1 MKLTLRASILAQ
13 LVVLPLLVQA
23 AAAQNIDYRG
33 NALHLPQGWTPDTR
47 NRWHF
52 ISQGT
57 ALVPYEWF
65 LALEQPG
72 GGALLSSPANM
83 QRLGFLIELADR
95 DYNPDALP
103 VGFDKVRIDFDEGK
117 HGCWK
122 GNWLGLGCAGCHT
135 GQINYHGHQIRIEG
149 GAGHIDT
156 EHFAKQVGGSIA
168 DLAQNGAAFG
178 RFAQRVASLVPTD
191 LPTLQ
196 KSFACFAGALQA
208 EKQFYD
214 LVDPGNAKSVP
225 AGFGRLDAHTQGL
238 NVLLAVPFNEPSNY
252 APLTGPVRYSALW
265 DTPYFDWVL
274 YNASIRQPLAR
285 NIAEAL
291 GVQAPIKHD
300 TMLQPNVVHRLSME
314 NIVWGQRM
322 LMDLQ
327 SPVWPERILGKIDAV
342 KVLRGRQV
350 YAMHCADCHRLIDRT
365 THAAPGDGR
374 KSCSEIQIP
383 MYDLNTVGTDPQQ
396 ATTFEQRMISLAKL
410 GVPQEIVSYKV
421 VETVTGKI
429 VTQWV
434 GASPTNAALV
444 DEIDCG
450 RRGEFRAPLAY
461 RARPL
466 NGIWAMA
473 PYLHNGS
480 VPSLDALLLSAKDR
494 PKKFYVGSWEFNPEI
509 VGYETENDFPGDF
522 TFDTTTLGNS
532 NAGHE
537 YGTDLDGE
545 DRKALIEYLKTL

>member
-103 VGFDKVRIDFDEGK
+103 VGFDKVR
-117 HGCWK
+117 
-122 GNWLGLGCAGCHT
+122 T
-135 GQINYHGHQIRIEG
+135 
-149 GAGHIDT
+149 
-156 EHFAKQVGGSIA
+156 
-168 DLAQNGAAFG
+168 
-178 RFAQRVASLVPTD
+178 
-191 LPTLQ
+191 
-196 KSFACFAGALQA
+196 
-208 EKQFYD
+208 
-214 LVDPGNAKSVP
+214 
-225 AGFGRLDAHTQGL
+225 
-238 NVLLAVPFNEPSNY
+238 
-252 APLTGPVRYSALW
+252 
-265 DTPYFDWVL
+265 
-274 YNASIRQPLAR
+274 
-285 NIAEAL
+285 
-291 GVQAPIKHD
+291 
-300 TMLQPNVVHRLSME
+300 
-314 NIVWGQRM
+314 
-322 LMDLQ
+322 
-327 SPVWPERILGKIDAV
+327 PVWPERILGKIDAV